1 MHTLIQEMLGF
12 LQKDEALELPEVGLT
27 LYRCDTPIPQ
37 VSYLQEPAVCFI
49 LRGQKNGVL
58 GRKLFKLWRWAIYVL
73 FGGIAD
79 YKRSAGSE

>member
-12 LQKDEALELPEVGLT
+12 LQKDEIKALPEVGLT

-37 VSYLQEPAVCFI
+37 ISYLQEPAVCLI
-49 LRGQKNGVL
+49 LRGQKTVYWGE
-58 GRKLFKLWRWAIYVL
+58 KLFKLWRWAIYVL

>member
-49 LRGQKNGVL
+49 LRG
-58 GRKLFKLWRWAIYVL
+58 
-73 FGGIAD
+73 
-79 YKRSAGSE
+79 